1 MKTVSARTRSAQA
14 QRGALRYEGCMTHRP
29 GRGHGRHG
37 DGPPFPSGFRPVR
50 RRRPGWLVVSAGVTA
65 VGLLMWFFVAVFVL
79 AIADEMP
86 VPVLL
91 GVALLVAA
99 KHRRRRR
106 PLRLG
111 AAGIAPLPHHP
122 PPPPRPAPP
131 RPEEVWARARERFAR
146 LRAEYAAHEC
156 DPMAVL
162 RLPAL
167 SDVSVP
173 STGRFV
179 EAFAEAQALET
190 DAFPPE
196 SHATAFVTA
205 VERADRSWRAACDAA
220 ERIRLSN
227 LAPEERHAVERVI
240 KLLTTARDSDNDA
253 ERLAAY
259 ARARTELA
267 RLDHAGVIHM
277 PRTAQAALEVAGRGQ
292 LPA

>member
-1 MKTVSARTRSAQA
+1 M
-14 QRGALRYEGCMTHRP
+14 
-29 GRGHGRHG
+29 
-37 DGPPFPSGFRPVR
+37 PVR
-50 RRRPGWLVVSAGVTA
+50 RRHPGWLVVSAGATA
-65 VGLLMWFFVAVFVL
+65 LGLLMWFFVAIFVL

-86 VPVLL
+86 VPVVL
-91 GVALLVAA
+91 GVALLIVA

-106 PLRLG
+106 R
-111 AAGIAPLPHHP
+111 IASMAPVPHHP

-131 RPEEVWARARERFAR
+131 RPEEVWARARDRFAR
-146 LRAEYAAHEC
+146 LRSEYAAHEC
-156 DPMAVL
+156 DPMEVL

-190 DAFPPE
+190 DAFPPAT
-196 SHATAFVTA
+196 HATAFVAA
-205 VERADRSWRAACDAA
+205 VDRAERAWRAARDAA

-259 ARARTELA
+259 ARARSELA
-267 RLDHAGVIHM
+267 RLDRAGVIHM
-277 PRTAQAALEVAGRGQ
+277 PRTAQAALDVAGRGQ